1 MDIAVARKLT
11 AAAAAAKAGG
21 SGGDSPLVLVLGVA
35 GLALGAIAL
44 VVALRRSPRR

>member
-1 MDIAVARKLT
+1 VDIAVARKLG
-11 AAAAAAKAGG
+11 AAKAGG